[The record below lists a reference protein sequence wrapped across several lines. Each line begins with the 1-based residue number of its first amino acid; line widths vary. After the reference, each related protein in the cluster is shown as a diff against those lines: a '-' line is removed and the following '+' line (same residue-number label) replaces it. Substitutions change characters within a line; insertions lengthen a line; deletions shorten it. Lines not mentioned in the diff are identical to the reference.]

1 MKAKCISNKNEK
13 QAITIG
19 NSYVIFAGR
28 CLNNNVGSKL
38 IVSIY
43 IQDDS
48 GSIGI
53 YDTTDF
59 QIQSISF
66 EKYTFVLKNQ
76 DEFLVNNIAY
86 DGFWA
91 MFYNDSQDGIE
102 DYNKAKQ
109 NFKTAKMILYKEY
122 SLEELRVKILNDSLD
137 ERDFIFE
144 FLRAEQND
152 SFIGLGID
160 IIKDGMKERVKYF
173 EVDEIFKYLAS
184 FKSKS
189 VEDFFI
195 EYMSD
200 DVWENEEISSIV
212 YNYF

>member
-13 QAITIG
+13 LSITIG

-28 CLNNNVGSKL
+28 CIKNDVGSKL
-38 IVSIY
+38 IESVY

-48 GSIGI
+48 GGIGI
-53 YDTTDF
+53 YDTIDF

-66 EKYTFVLKNQ
+66 EKYSFVLKNQ
-76 DEFLVNNIAY
+76 DEFIVNSMAY
-86 DGFWA
+86 DGFWS
-91 MFYNDSQDGIE
+91 MFYSDSQDGIE
-102 DYNKAKQ
+102 DYYKAKQ
-109 NFKTAKMILYKEY
+109 DFKTAKIILYKEY
-122 SLEELRVKILNDSLD
+122 SLEELRVRILNDNLD

-144 FLRAEQND
+144 FLRIEQND
-152 SFIGLGID
+152 SFIGLAID
-160 IIKDGMKERVKYF
+160 LIKEGMKEKVKYF

-184 FKSKS
+184 FKNTS

-200 DVWENEEISSIV
+200 DIWENDEINSIV
-212 YNYF
+212 YSYF

>member
-1 MKAKCISNKNEK
+1 MKAKCISNKNK
-13 QAITIG
+13 KRSITIG

-28 CLNNNVGSKL
+28 CLKNNVGSKV
-38 IVSIY
+38 IESIY

-48 GSIGI
+48 GSVGI

-59 QIQSISF
+59 QIQNISF

-76 DEFLVNNIAY
+76 DDFLANNIAY

-91 MFYNDSQDGIE
+91 MLYGDSPDGIE
-102 DYNKAKQ
+102 EYNKAKHD
-109 NFKTAKMILYKEY
+109 FKTAKMILYKEY
-122 SLEELRVKILNDSLD
+122 SLEELRVRILNDSLD

-144 FLRAEQND
+144 FLRIEQND
-152 SFIGLGID
+152 GFLELAID
-160 IIKDGMKERVKYF
+160 IIKDGMKDEVRYF

-184 FKSKS
+184 FKNKS

-195 EYMSD
+195 EYTSV
-200 DVWENEEISSIV
+200 DVWENEEINSIV

>member
-13 QAITIG
+13 QTITIG

-28 CLNNNVGSKL
+28 CLKDDVGSKL
-38 IVSIY
+38 IESIY
-43 IQDDS
+43 IQDDN

-66 EKYTFVLKNQ
+66 EKYTFALKNQ
-76 DEFLVNNIAY
+76 DEFFINSIAY
-86 DGFWA
+86 DGFWS
-91 MFYNDSQDGIE
+91 MFYNDSQEGIE
-102 DYNKAKQ
+102 DYYKAKQ
-109 NFKTAKMILYKEY
+109 DLKTAKMILYKEY
-122 SLEELRVKILNDSLD
+122 SLEELRLRIINDSLD

-144 FLRAEQND
+144 FLRIEQNE
-152 SFIGLGID
+152 SFIGLAID
-160 IIKDGMKERVKYF
+160 LIKDGMKERVKYF

-184 FKSKS
+184 FKNKS
-189 VEDFFI
+189 VDDFFV
-195 EYMSD
+195 EYMSN
-200 DVWENEEISSIV
+200 DVWENEEINSIV